1 MSWDAGHSVQLRRA
15 VEQAN
20 IVLCRLQMPH
30 DRPVPV
36 VERVLPALGVRL
48 YWANLVTE
56 DGFTVRQDSRYTV
69 CLSRTLHRDPARLRF
84 TAAHEAGHVVLGHL
98 AQDSVC
104 GLTLHDSRK
113 EREANVFASALLM
126 PENAFHG
133 QVPPWDK
140 RALSRLLRQF
150 GVSWEALIIRLDELG
165 LQSRDAS
172 RALFAEP
179 DAPTLSAD

>member
-1 MSWDAGHSVQLRRA
+1 MSWVAGDPAQPARA

-20 IVLCRLQMPH
+20 LVLSQLQLPC

-48 YWANLVTE
+48 YWTNLVTE
-56 DGFTVRQDSRYTV
+56 DGFTVRQDSRYSV
-69 CLSRTLHRDPARLRF
+69 CLNRALHRDPARLRF

-98 AQDSVC
+98 AGDSVC
-104 GLTLHDSRK
+104 GLTLKDSRK

-126 PENAFHG
+126 PANAFHG
-133 QVPPWDK
+133 QVPPWNK
-140 RALSRLLRQF
+140 QALSQLLRQF

-165 LQSRDAS
+165 LQSRSAS
-172 RALFAEP
+172 RALFMER
-179 DAPTLSAD
+179 DAPAAPAD